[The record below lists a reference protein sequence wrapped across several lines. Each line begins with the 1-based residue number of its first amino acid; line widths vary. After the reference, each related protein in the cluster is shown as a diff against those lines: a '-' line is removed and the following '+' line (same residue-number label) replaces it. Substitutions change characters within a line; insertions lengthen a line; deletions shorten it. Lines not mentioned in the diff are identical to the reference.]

1 MTLIPVHYYAT
12 QHKYLIIPIML
23 QQIQQITSLHLSE
36 YSFYLSQLAFES
48 DFVLAFESD
57 FASPLAS
64 APLVSALF
72 TSPEQ
77 HPPP

>member
-12 QHKYLIIPIML
+12 QIFNNPNNAPTNTT
-23 QQIQQITSLHLSE
+23 ITSLHLSE

-77 HPPP
+77 QPPP